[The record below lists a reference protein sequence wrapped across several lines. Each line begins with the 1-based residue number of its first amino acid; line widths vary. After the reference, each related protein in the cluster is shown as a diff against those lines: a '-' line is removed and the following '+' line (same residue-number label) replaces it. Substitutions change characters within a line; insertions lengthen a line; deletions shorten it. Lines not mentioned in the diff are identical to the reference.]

1 MRMYIHT
8 SLLTYLRPEFCFIWA
23 AGGVGGLKGD
33 VTGVG
38 NPLDALKDPSDD
50 LGDRSA
56 DFGVLHSPAYVTAYS
71 KIALTSNALYCT
83 TFSFTRQTLVTFA
96 PADPIAEEKTVVKN
110 NLPKI
115 RNLYNNQR
123 FSYRYIFLL
132 IPGKYT
138 IELHR
143 VDAPDSHTV

>member
-33 VTGVG
+33 VMGVG

-50 LGDRSA
+50 LGNRSV

-96 PADPIAEEKTVVKN
+96 PADPITEEKTIVKIICQKYVTYTTIDVF
-110 NLPKI
+110 PI
-115 RNLYNNQR
+115 DT
-123 FSYRYIFLL
+123 FSYLYQVNT
-132 IPGKYT
+132 P
-138 IELHR
+138 
-143 VDAPDSHTV
+143 